1 LVLREAKLGPEGP
14 IFRGVR
20 IDQGGGMA
28 IGDRAILSYGG
39 EYVLVG
45 LGAAASS
52 IRPRTKLD
60 VRVSDDWNATLIFTS
75 LPNGPGPLE
84 AADSESN
91 NMAAALDEL
100 DGFPTLLWRGGK
112 PVLQRGWH
120 EEVAADRKLGAR
132 GKLEVAA
139 FHDDNR
145 HVAIFGRGTDLPAG
159 DYFQD
164 YFSNGFAYDAGSSSS
179 WGTRVALREK
189 LDDDIELTT
198 VYAFAGALAPGEDL
212 NGVLRD
218 ILRTVPRHSVA
229 ASVSAKIP
237 RARTKVEAG
246 YKWVSGV
253 TVSRVDMYGESIFQI
268 DPYLHVGLR
277 QPLPKFALG
286 RWEAVANCDNLL
298 AQGTVP
304 VTTRDGHTNL
314 IPAFR
319 SFRGG
324 VSVQF

>member
-1 LVLREAKLGPEGP
+1 
-14 IFRGVR
+14 
-20 IDQGGGMA
+20 MA

-39 EYVLVG
+39 EFVLVG

-60 VRVSDDWNATLIFTS
+60 IRVSDDWNATLIFTS

-84 AADSESN
+84 ATDGEVN
-91 NMAAALDEL
+91 NMAAALNEL

-112 PVLQRGWH
+112 PVLQKGWH
-120 EEVAADRKLGAR
+120 EEVSAERKLGSR
-132 GKLEVAA
+132 GKLEVAG

-145 HVAIFGRGTDLPAG
+145 HVAIFGRGADLPAG

-189 LDDDIELTT
+189 LDDDIELTA

-218 ILRTVPRHSVA
+218 ILRTVPRHSVG
-229 ASVSAKIP
+229 ASVSARIP

-253 TVSRVDMYGESIFQI
+253 AVSRVDMYGESVFQI

-286 RWEAVANCDNLL
+286 RWEAVADCDNLL

-304 VTTRDGHTNL
+304 VTSRDGRTNL

-324 VSVQF
+324 LSVQF